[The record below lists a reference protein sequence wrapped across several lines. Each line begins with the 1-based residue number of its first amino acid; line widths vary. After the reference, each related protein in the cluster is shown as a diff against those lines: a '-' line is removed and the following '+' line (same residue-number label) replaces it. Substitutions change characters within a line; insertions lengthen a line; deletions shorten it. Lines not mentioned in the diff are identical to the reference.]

1 MHHLFKNFQNFLS
14 STNFLKIV
22 SNSAIMH
29 HFVSLLLK
37 FSQEFRLQEHHFK
50 YHQRAPYIVLGFKM
64 FSAVRTSEKI
74 LSLLSTFTHHF
85 QLQKTSFKMRK
96 NAPFSILSFKTFSAV
111 ATLVYRSGNEQTCYH
126 L

>member
-1 MHHLFKNFQNFLS
+1 
-14 STNFLKIV
+14 
-22 SNSAIMH
+22 
-29 HFVSLLLK
+29 
-37 FSQEFRLQEHHFK
+37 
-50 YHQRAPYIVLGFKM
+50 M
-64 FSAVRTSEKI
+64 FSAVRTSVKV

-111 ATLVYRSGNEQTCYH
+111 ATLVYRSGNEQTYCH